1 MKKQGNSR
9 QPDCGEIGS
18 FTKWSD
24 WKRKWSSKCCIGLSL
39 KTCTGKWKLNYWRV
53 LVVNIRV
60 YILQWGNFTSVGV
73 PVVLPVAESFMF
85 RNKQKSPNKLKHQKQ
100 KNFKSDKKTQQQQKP
115 NNIQTAVTKRQH
127 PSNCNKWFL
136 WLTSPVSTEEIR
148 IDIIMG
154 SFTFKLNYFSA
165 TSDLKV
171 L

>member
-100 KNFKSDKKTQQQQKP
+100 KNFKSDEKKKT
-115 NNIQTAVTKRQH
+115 ITKTKQH
-127 PSNCNKWFL
+127 PNSSNKKTTPFQL
-136 WLTSPVSTEEIR
+136 
-148 IDIIMG
+148 
-154 SFTFKLNYFSA
+154 
-165 TSDLKV
+165 
-171 L
+171 